1 MLVVPPAELHLLIG
15 HVNYLCKSLA
25 AKMQENGQHGLVEA
39 WLREMNVFQK
49 GFHGGEM
56 NGV

>member
-1 MLVVPPAELHLLIG
+1 
-15 HVNYLCKSLA
+15 
-25 AKMQENGQHGLVEA
+25 MQENGQHGLVEA
-39 WLREMNVFQK
+39 WLREMNVLQK